1 MFVASQKKSDNLLK
15 QKEKLLQESMEKT
28 ARLRALRLAKES
40 SEEETS
46 EEKATK
52 APRAKKKAANRKS
65 Y

>member
-40 SEEETS
+40 SGEETS

-52 APRAKKKAANRKS
+52 APRAKKKATNRKS